1 MSGKATLVVL
11 FGIVVLL
18 YLVLG
23 TRSEPIEVDV
33 EE

>member
-1 MSGKATLVVL
+1 MSGKAKLVLL

-18 YLVLG
+18 YLVL
-23 TRSEPIEVDV
+23 TSESEPIEIDV